1 MLNKRKTFTLLT
13 LMLIVYF
20 FYPIS
25 IITYHAPKIGS
36 HSSLM
41 DLSIQAY
48 KTYLM
53 HHFGLSHSDWD
64 PYSYLGRPPLI
75 IYPIVPFIA
84 TSSVNYIIHDYE
96 LSCLLVEMIF
106 RALPFITAMI
116 LCMLDLLTSEAFV
129 IVVLYILLYGLVIFY
144 INLKF
149 VRLTTPMGMFTAVS
163 GLILA
168 YSKLSKRKK
177 IIILFPMMYLSEMCN
192 FIYPLPALLMLSL
205 IVSPILI
212 LSIIPFAP
220 VVLFTVKTSKLMFY
234 NTPAA
239 SSVIECL
246 YSVSSILLFISIL
259 LLIPTIIITL
269 YLLVDTNGRSNK
281 IKFITM
287 LIIEILFLIVNI
299 AALNYD
305 LCNFILK
312 HIKLISQL
320 DTLRLMLPSV
330 IMLMISLAELVKRMN
345 VSMDKLLPLSVTAIV
360 IALITGLIVTVGKTP
375 MDVSICSNYYN
386 KKVGPNRMSSVFLPD
401 FNNIFPSTKFSCKLC
416 KQITGAFY
424 QGTYE
429 SEIRILSVI
438 YLAYRPMFKVDFST
452 LTIRGQ
458 VFPWA
463 SKELIYKLCKLLPVD
478 YYSVSQSLFARYI
491 QLADIF
497 NIKYKNKDPVIR
509 CGHIY
514 KIPSKALYLGRPTD
528 YAYLWVDI
536 VNSTNNRMPN
546 VIMVDIRDSQYGQNI
561 PVKKALEIVKPKI
574 ILIDPCIIKYGWLI
588 GEIKRYTKKNKVEI
602 IAVKSVPEFDH
613 VDYSKYYKICKELK
627 ARIIKVYP
635 VVKINEKIANELS
648 LPVKYIKDVGRIK
661 MGKYLDEFTVNSNV
675 NGLVLIPMS
684 FAPYWSINGH
694 ENKALVCGPYMIID
708 VHKGLNHMKYVGWEK
723 HQSKAYKESIVSFLL
738 LYLVAVIVAVL
749 VL

>member
-1 MLNKRKTFTLLT
+1 MLDKRKTFTLLT
-13 LMLIVYF
+13 LMLIAYF

-25 IITYHAPKIGS
+25 ITTYHAPKIGS
-36 HSSLM
+36 HSALM

-48 KTYLM
+48 KTYLVY
-53 HHFGLSHSDWD
+53 HFGLSHSDWD

-75 IYPIVPFIA
+75 IYPIVPFVV
-84 TSSVNYIIHDYE
+84 TSSLNHIIHDYT
-96 LSCLLVEMIF
+96 LSCLLVEIIF

-116 LCMLDLLTSEAFV
+116 LCVLDLLTPEAFA
-129 IVVLYILLYGLVIFY
+129 IVVLYTLLYGLIILY

-149 VRLTTPMGMFTAVS
+149 VRLTTPMGIFTAVS

-177 IIILFPMMYLSEMCN
+177 VVILFPMMYLSEMCN

-212 LSIIPFAP
+212 LSMIPFVP
-220 VVLFTVKTSKLMFY
+220 VALFTVKTSKLMFY

-246 YSVSSILLFISIL
+246 YSLSSILLFISMF
-259 LLIPTIIITL
+259 LLIPAIVITL
-269 YLLVDTNGRSNK
+269 YLLVDTKGRYNK
-281 IKFITM
+281 IKFLTM

-299 AALNYD
+299 AAFNYD

-312 HIKLISQL
+312 HIKLIDQL
-320 DTLRLMLPSV
+320 DTFRLMLPSV
-330 IMLMISLAELVKRMN
+330 IMLMISLAELVKRMDI
-345 VSMDKLLPLSVTAIV
+345 SMDKLLPLSVTAIV
-360 IALITGLIVTVGKTP
+360 IALITGVMVTGGKTP
-375 MDVSICSNYYN
+375 MDVSIYSNYYN
-386 KKVGPNRMSSVFLPD
+386 KKVGPDRMSSVFLPD
-401 FNNIFPSTKFSCKLC
+401 FNNIFPSTKFSWKLC

-452 LTIRGQ
+452 LTLRGQ
-458 VFPWA
+458 MFPWT
-463 SKELIYKLCKLLPVD
+463 SKKLIYKLCKLLPVD
-478 YYSVSQSLFARYI
+478 YYSVSQSVFTRYM

-497 NIKYKNKDPVIR
+497 NIEYKSKDPVIH
-509 CGHIY
+509 CGHVY
-514 KIPSKALYLGRPTD
+514 KVPSKALYLGRPTD

-546 VIMVDIRDSQYGQNI
+546 VIMVDIRDSQYGQSI
-561 PVKKALEIVKPKI
+561 PVKKALKIVKPKI
-574 ILIDPCIIKYGWLI
+574 ILIDPCIVKYKWLVE
-588 GEIKRYTKKNKVEI
+588 EIKRYKRKNKVRI

-613 VDYSKYYKICKELK
+613 VDYSEYYRICKELK
-627 ARIIKVYP
+627 ARIIKIYP
-635 VVKINEKIANELS
+635 VVKIDKKIADKLS
-648 LPVKYIKDVGRIK
+648 LPTKYIKDVGRIK
-661 MGKYLDEFTVNSNV
+661 MGKYFDEFTVKSNID
-675 NGLVLIPMS
+675 GLVLIPMS

-694 ENKALVCGPYMIID
+694 ENKALVCGPYMMID
-708 VHKGLNHMKYVGWEK
+708 VHKGLNNMKYVGWEK
-723 HQSKAYKESIVSFLL
+723 HQSKAYKESIFSFLV
-738 LYLVAVIVAVL
+738 LYLVVVAAVL